1 MGPGP
6 RAPLFASSLLVHPS
20 EGHQRSLSFSL
31 WAVTFLGVVGV
42 NKRWQVSL
50 EQFVRL
56 QIRHLGNNQSIKG
69 CIRCPLKC
77 QQMTSGHFTLSSVNS
92 FWKRA
97 MLTQGAGHLWLK
109 LWRKNKRRLMFEAA
123 EEAFSW
129 VTLESNWHSIFQ
141 YEMGEWTQISES
153 FLPNL
158 KEWK

>member
-6 RAPLFASSLLVHPS
+6 RAPLLASSLL
-20 EGHQRSLSFSL
+20 EGHRRSLSFSL
-31 WAVTFLGVVGV
+31 WALTFLGVVGV

-56 QIRHLGNNQSIKG
+56 KIRHLGNNQSIKG
-69 CIRCPLKC
+69 CIMCLRKC
-77 QQMTSGHFTLSSVNS
+77 QQMTSGHFTLRSVNS
-92 FWKRA
+92 FWKTD

-109 LWRKNKRRLMFEAA
+109 LWRKNKRRRMFEAA

-129 VTLESNWHSIFQ
+129 VTLESNWLSIFQ
-141 YEMGEWTQISES
+141 YEMGEWTRISES
-153 FLPNL
+153 FLSNL